1 LEALKDLKFD
11 ENGLIPAV
19 VQDAE
24 NRQVLMVGY
33 MNREAVE
40 QTILTKKVTFWS
52 RSRRKFWIKGET
64 SGHYQHLKRLYV
76 DCDQDCL
83 LVEVEQEGAACH
95 EGYRSCFF
103 REVQSSG
110 ERLEV
115 IATQLKTPEEIY
127 GKK

>member
-1 LEALKDLKFD
+1 M
-11 ENGLIPAV
+11 

-24 NRQVLMVGY
+24 NGQVLMVGY

-40 QTILTKKVTFWS
+40 QTILTQKVTFWS
-52 RSRRKFWIKGET
+52 RSRQKFWIKGET
-64 SGHYQHLKRLYV
+64 SGHFQHLKRLYV

-83 LVEVEQEGAACH
+83 LVEVEQVGAACH

-103 REVQSSG
+103 REVQSTG
-110 ERLEV
+110 EQLAI